1 MLNVGFQLNDFDTC
15 LGPEATD
22 LTERIAL
29 AFSAVVLCALCEPR
43 YDPPR
48 IPNKSSK
55 VPAQGRC
62 SSIMDCIRRDCEG
75 GYRGGGAGG
84 GGCGGGGCGGGC

>member
-48 IPNKSSK
+48 IPNKRIYIYILSFFFSFWK
-55 VPAQGRC
+55 YDFCWGK
-62 SSIMDCIRRDCEG
+62 
-75 GYRGGGAGG
+75 
-84 GGCGGGGCGGGC
+84 